1 MVSHTG
7 MDAWKW
13 ASIVTGNE
21 SLVCG
26 AEVPRVAIDISRV
39 VDPLQFF
46 RISNGQ
52 WPCAKERE

>member
-1 MVSHTG
+1 